1 MFIATL
7 QHTPTWVY
15 GLLFALIALGVSQS
29 FPRTVTLRRS
39 AVLPLALVG
48 VSLMGVVGTFD
59 HQPLALLAW
68 ASALAA
74 TVAALHGRV
83 DTSAVRFSAVTQRFQ
98 LPGSWVPLALML
110 GLFAVKFGTG
120 VTLANQPELR
130 DSTGF
135 ALAASAAYG
144 MFSGVFLGRAMAL
157 WTLARRTLLQHA

>member
-1 MFIATL
+1 MFIAIL

-29 FPRTVTLRRS
+29 FPRSVTLRRS
-39 AVLPLALVG
+39 AVLPLLLVG

-59 HQPLALLAW
+59 RQPLALLAW

-83 DTSAVRFSAVTQRFQ
+83 DTTAVRYAPDTQRFQ

-110 GLFAVKFGTG
+110 GLFAVKFGAG
-120 VTLANQPELR
+120 VTLATQPELR

-144 MFSGVFLGRAMAL
+144 LFSGVFLGRAMAL
-157 WTLARRTLLQHA
+157 WTLARRTQLQHA